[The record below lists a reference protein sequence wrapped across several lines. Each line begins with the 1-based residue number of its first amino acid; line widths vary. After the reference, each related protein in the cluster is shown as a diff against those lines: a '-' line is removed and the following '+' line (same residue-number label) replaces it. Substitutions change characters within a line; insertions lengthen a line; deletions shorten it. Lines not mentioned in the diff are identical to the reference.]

1 MEATRRRAEFVL
13 VVVGLALVIAA
24 ISARQS
30 WLDRHFLPSFFI
42 PRLWYVVIETTARL
56 AIGGAGALLIAGRS
70 RIARLLTRS
79 PIMI

>member
-1 MEATRRRAEFVL
+1 VEATRRRAEFVL

-24 ISARQS
+24 IAAHQS

-42 PRLWYVVIETTARL
+42 PRLWYVAIETTARL

-70 RIARLLTRS
+70 WIARLLTRS

>member
-1 MEATRRRAEFVL
+1 LKRCEGFSRVEATRRRAEFVL

-42 PRLWYVVIETTARL
+42 RASGTW
-56 AIGGAGALLIAGRS
+56 
-70 RIARLLTRS
+70 
-79 PIMI
+79 